1 MNSQLE
7 KFEKLILMALKKKEI
22 NTQISKNIAADEDM
36 VVIPVP
42 AFKQVLGQLGLN
54 LPESVSKI
62 IINL

>member
-1 MNSQLE
+1 
-7 KFEKLILMALKKKEI
+7 MALKKKEI

-36 VVIPVP
+36 VVLPVP